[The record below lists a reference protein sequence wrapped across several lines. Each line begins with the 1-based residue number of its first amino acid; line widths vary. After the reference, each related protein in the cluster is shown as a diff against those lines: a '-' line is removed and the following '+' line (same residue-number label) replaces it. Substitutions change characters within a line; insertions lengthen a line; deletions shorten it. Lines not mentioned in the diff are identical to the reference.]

1 MAGIEHFEEARRR
14 AGALT
19 RRPPRVIP
27 ISVSCVVGSL
37 DAAKAARLRPDFL
50 PKQGG
55 QTARYHSVETAM
67 RDGASLPAI
76 EVYGLGGAYYVVDGH
91 HRVAAARRL
100 GQLYLDA
107 IVHEF
112 LLPGAEPSHALHD
125 TRPDKSNGPAR
136 FPRGWSR
143 KLRALLEWPA

>member
-1 MAGIEHFEEARRR
+1 MAGIQHFEEARRR

-19 RRPPRVIP
+19 RRPPRVVSIA
-27 ISVSCVVGSL
+27 VSCVVGSV
-37 DAAKAARLRPDFL
+37 DAAKAARLRRDFL
-50 PKQGG
+50 PQQG
-55 QTARYHSVETAM
+55 THATRYHSVEMAM
-67 RDGASLPAI
+67 RDGAPLPAI
-76 EVYGLGGAYYVVDGH
+76 EVYRLGDAYYVVDGH

-112 LLPGAEPSHALHD
+112 LLPDGGSSPARHGAG
-125 TRPDKSNGPAR
+125 TDKSNGSAQ

-143 KLRALLEWPA
+143 RLRALLE